1 MPWEVTDTS
10 TAAAVGF
17 GAGSGNSTVLQGSNR
32 AGLNEVVANH
42 HNRFNQN
49 LAPVPPHPV
58 PEPQTYV
65 LMLVDLGVL
74 GNLVRR
80 RQAASAVGCPHPLF
94 REVREVLLIA
104 TLLKTLRQKNLWA
117 SFGSGSL
124 PST

>member
-17 GAGSGNSTVLQGSNR
+17 GVGSGNSTVLQGSNR

-49 LAPVPPHPV
+49 LAPVPPDPV

-65 LMLVDLGVL
+65 LMLADLGVVGIL
-74 GNLVRR
+74 ARR
-80 RQAASAVGCPHPLF
+80 RQAASRHRMPPPPIQGGTRSVADCNL
-94 REVREVLLIA
+94 A
-104 TLLKTLRQKNLWA
+104 KN
-117 SFGSGSL
+117 
-124 PST
+124 